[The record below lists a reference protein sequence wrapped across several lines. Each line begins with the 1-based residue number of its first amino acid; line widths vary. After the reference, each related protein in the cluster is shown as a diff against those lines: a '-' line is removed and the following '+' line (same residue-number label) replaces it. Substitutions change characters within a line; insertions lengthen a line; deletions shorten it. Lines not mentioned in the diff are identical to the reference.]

1 MIKNRPVQDL
11 YAEAVQVAV
20 CAFRATK
27 ALGVRGESVPPL
39 RPAMDVDLQPLIA
52 RIRKEF
58 GGDRVTASASEL
70 AQFISQIIDL
80 TLAEVDRVPSQEKP
94 HD

>member
-1 MIKNRPVQDL
+1 
-11 YAEAVQVAV
+11 
-20 CAFRATK
+20 
-27 ALGVRGESVPPL
+27 
-39 RPAMDVDLQPLIA
+39 MDVDLQPLIA